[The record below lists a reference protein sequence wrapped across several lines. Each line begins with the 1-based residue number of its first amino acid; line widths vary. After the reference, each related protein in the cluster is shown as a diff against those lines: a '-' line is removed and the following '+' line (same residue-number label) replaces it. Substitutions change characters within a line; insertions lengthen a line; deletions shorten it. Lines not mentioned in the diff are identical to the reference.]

1 MVEVDFVAAA
11 IVFVVASAVLI
22 DTDIVVAVAEN
33 SAWFAEET
41 YPAVV
46 VVLVVEVAVEVAVGV
61 AVGTQQS

>member
-41 YPAVV
+41 YPAVAV
-46 VVLVVEVAVEVAVGV
+46 VVVEVAVEVAVGV

>member
-41 YPAVV
+41 YPAVEV
-46 VVLVVEVAVEVAVGV
+46 VVVEVAVEVAVVV